1 MKNNLAPIIMIAM
14 YIVMM
19 VKCKKIYLNISRD
32 YALKHINRFKQLIYL
47 SAVLSVLL
55 CILLL
60 YSSNISNNGIVNEI
74 GFDAFMLSMFLTVY
88 SLHYITDDKKFP
100 NVNKQIV
107 RTIKLSM
114 KSIFILVL
122 LHIISTILIL
132 CRWTIRT
139 KNINVWL
146 KRQKSDYTYEII
158 HW

>member
-32 YALKHINRFKQLIYL
+32 CEFRYINKFKQLIYL
-47 SAVLSVLL
+47 SAVLSILS

-60 YSSNISNNGIVNEI
+60 YSSNISNNNIVNEI

-88 SLHYITDDKKFP
+88 SLYYITDDKKFP
-100 NVNKQIV
+100 DVNKQIV
-107 RTIKLSM
+107 GTIKLSM

-122 LHIISTILIL
+122 LQIISTILIL
-132 CRWTIRT
+132 CR
-139 KNINVWL
+139 
-146 KRQKSDYTYEII
+146 
-158 HW
+158 

>member
-32 YALKHINRFKQLIYL
+32 YEFRYIDKFKRLIYL
-47 SAVLSVLL
+47 SAALSVLS

-60 YSSNISNNGIVNEI
+60 YSSNISNNSIVNEI

-88 SLHYITDDKKFP
+88 SLYYITDGKKFP
-100 NVNKQIV
+100 NINKQIV

-114 KSIFILVL
+114 KSVFILVVL
-122 LHIISTILIL
+122 QIISTILIL
-132 CRWTIRT
+132 CR
-139 KNINVWL
+139 
-146 KRQKSDYTYEII
+146 
-158 HW
+158 

>member
-32 YALKHINRFKQLIYL
+32 YEFRYIDKFKRLIYL
-47 SAVLSVLL
+47 SAALSILS

-60 YSSNISNNGIVNEI
+60 YSSNISNNSIVNEI

-88 SLHYITDDKKFP
+88 SLYYITDGKKFP
-100 NVNKQIV
+100 NINKQIV

-114 KSIFILVL
+114 KSVFILVVL
-122 LHIISTILIL
+122 QIISTVLIL
-132 CRWTIRT
+132 CR
-139 KNINVWL
+139 
-146 KRQKSDYTYEII
+146 
-158 HW
+158 

>member
-47 SAVLSVLL
+47 SAVLSILS

-60 YSSNISNNGIVNEI
+60 YSSNISNNSIVNEI

-158 HW
+158 H

>member
-32 YALKHINRFKQLIYL
+32 YEFRYIDKFKRLIYL
-47 SAVLSVLL
+47 SAALSILS

-60 YSSNISNNGIVNEI
+60 YSSNISNNSIVNEI

-88 SLHYITDDKKFP
+88 SLYYITDGKKFP

-132 CRWTIRT
+132 CR
-139 KNINVWL
+139 
-146 KRQKSDYTYEII
+146 
-158 HW
+158 

>member
-32 YALKHINRFKQLIYL
+32 YEFRYIDKFKQLIYL
-47 SAVLSVLL
+47 SAALSVLS

-60 YSSNISNNGIVNEI
+60 YSSNISNNSIVNEI

-88 SLHYITDDKKFP
+88 SLHYITDGKKFP
-100 NVNKQIV
+100 NINKQIV

-114 KSIFILVL
+114 KSVFILVVL
-122 LHIISTILIL
+122 QIISTILIL
-132 CRWTIRT
+132 CR
-139 KNINVWL
+139 
-146 KRQKSDYTYEII
+146 
-158 HW
+158 

>member
-32 YALKHINRFKQLIYL
+32 YEFRYIDKFKRLIYL
-47 SAVLSVLL
+47 SAALSILS

-60 YSSNISNNGIVNEI
+60 YSSNISNNSIVNEI

-88 SLHYITDDKKFP
+88 SLYYITDGKKFP
-100 NVNKQIV
+100 NINKQIV

-114 KSIFILVL
+114 KSVFILVVL
-122 LHIISTILIL
+122 QIISTILIL
-132 CRWTIRT
+132 CR
-139 KNINVWL
+139 
-146 KRQKSDYTYEII
+146 
-158 HW
+158 

>member
-32 YALKHINRFKQLIYL
+32 YEFRYIDKFKRLIYL
-47 SAVLSVLL
+47 SAALSILS

-60 YSSNISNNGIVNEI
+60 YSSNISDNSIVNEI

-88 SLHYITDDKKFP
+88 SLYYITDGKKFP
-100 NVNKQIV
+100 NINKQIV

-114 KSIFILVL
+114 KSVFILVVL
-122 LHIISTILIL
+122 QIISTILIL
-132 CRWTIRT
+132 CR
-139 KNINVWL
+139 
-146 KRQKSDYTYEII
+146 
-158 HW
+158 

>member
-32 YALKHINRFKQLIYL
+32 HTFRYINEFKQLIYL
-47 SAVLSVLL
+47 SAVLSILS

-60 YSSNISNNGIVNEI
+60 YSSNISNNSIVNEI

-88 SLHYITDDKKFP
+88 SLYYITDDKKFP

-107 RTIKLSM
+107 KTIKLSM

-122 LHIISTILIL
+122 LQIISTILIL
-132 CRWTIRT
+132 SR
-139 KNINVWL
+139 
-146 KRQKSDYTYEII
+146 
-158 HW
+158 

>member
-32 YALKHINRFKQLIYL
+32 YTLKHINRFKQLIYL
-47 SAVLSVLL
+47 SAALSILS

-88 SLHYITDDKKFP
+88 SLYYITDDKKFP

-132 CRWTIRT
+132 CR
-139 KNINVWL
+139 
-146 KRQKSDYTYEII
+146 
-158 HW
+158 

>member
-1 MKNNLAPIIMIAM
+1 
-14 YIVMM
+14 MM

-47 SAVLSVLL
+47 SAVLSVLS

-132 CRWTIRT
+132 CR
-139 KNINVWL
+139 
-146 KRQKSDYTYEII
+146 
-158 HW
+158 

>member
-32 YALKHINRFKQLIYL
+32 YEFRYIDKFKRLIYL
-47 SAVLSVLL
+47 SAALSVLS

-60 YSSNISNNGIVNEI
+60 YSSNISNNSIVNEI

-88 SLHYITDDKKFP
+88 SLYYITDGKKFP
-100 NVNKQIV
+100 NINKQIV

-114 KSIFILVL
+114 KSVFILVVL
-122 LHIISTILIL
+122 QIISTILIL
-132 CRWTIRT
+132 YR
-139 KNINVWL
+139 
-146 KRQKSDYTYEII
+146 
-158 HW
+158 

>member
-32 YALKHINRFKQLIYL
+32 YEFRYIDKFKQLIYL
-47 SAVLSVLL
+47 SAALSVLS

-60 YSSNISNNGIVNEI
+60 YSSNISNNSIVNEI

-88 SLHYITDDKKFP
+88 SLYYITDGKKFP
-100 NVNKQIV
+100 NINKQIV

-114 KSIFILVL
+114 KSVFILVVL
-122 LHIISTILIL
+122 QIISTILIL
-132 CRWTIRT
+132 CR
-139 KNINVWL
+139 
-146 KRQKSDYTYEII
+146 
-158 HW
+158 

>member
-32 YALKHINRFKQLIYL
+32 YEFRYIDKFKQLIYL
-47 SAVLSVLL
+47 SAALSVLS

-60 YSSNISNNGIVNEI
+60 YSSNISNNSIVNEI

-88 SLHYITDDKKFP
+88 SLYYITDGKKFP
-100 NVNKQIV
+100 NINKQIV

-114 KSIFILVL
+114 KSVFILVVL
-122 LHIISTILIL
+122 QIISTILIL
-132 CRWTIRT
+132 YR
-139 KNINVWL
+139 
-146 KRQKSDYTYEII
+146 
-158 HW
+158 

>member
-32 YALKHINRFKQLIYL
+32 YALKHRFKQLIYL
-47 SAVLSVLL
+47 SAVLSVLS

-132 CRWTIRT
+132 CR
-139 KNINVWL
+139 
-146 KRQKSDYTYEII
+146 
-158 HW
+158 

>member
-32 YALKHINRFKQLIYL
+32 YEFRYINKFKRLIYL
-47 SAVLSVLL
+47 SAALSILS

-60 YSSNISNNGIVNEI
+60 YSSNISNNSIVNEI

-88 SLHYITDDKKFP
+88 SLYYITDGKKFP
-100 NVNKQIV
+100 NINKQIV

-114 KSIFILVL
+114 KSVFILVVL
-122 LHIISTILIL
+122 QIISTILIL
-132 CRWTIRT
+132 CR
-139 KNINVWL
+139 
-146 KRQKSDYTYEII
+146 
-158 HW
+158 

>member
-32 YALKHINRFKQLIYL
+32 YEFRYIDKFKELIYL
-47 SAVLSVLL
+47 SAALSVLS

-60 YSSNISNNGIVNEI
+60 YSSNISNNSIVNEI

-88 SLHYITDDKKFP
+88 SLYYITDGKKFP
-100 NVNKQIV
+100 NINKQIV

-114 KSIFILVL
+114 KSVFILVVL
-122 LHIISTILIL
+122 QIISTILIL
-132 CRWTIRT
+132 CR
-139 KNINVWL
+139 
-146 KRQKSDYTYEII
+146 
-158 HW
+158 

>member
-47 SAVLSVLL
+47 SAVLSVLS

-158 HW
+158 H

>member
-32 YALKHINRFKQLIYL
+32 YALKHINRFKQLIYPSAAL
-47 SAVLSVLL
+47 SILS

-88 SLHYITDDKKFP
+88 SLYYITDDKKFP

-107 RTIKLSM
+107 KTIKLSM

-122 LHIISTILIL
+122 LQIISTILIL
-132 CRWTIRT
+132 CR
-139 KNINVWL
+139 
-146 KRQKSDYTYEII
+146 
-158 HW
+158 

>member
-47 SAVLSVLL
+47 SAVLSVLS

-139 KNINVWL
+139 KNINIWL